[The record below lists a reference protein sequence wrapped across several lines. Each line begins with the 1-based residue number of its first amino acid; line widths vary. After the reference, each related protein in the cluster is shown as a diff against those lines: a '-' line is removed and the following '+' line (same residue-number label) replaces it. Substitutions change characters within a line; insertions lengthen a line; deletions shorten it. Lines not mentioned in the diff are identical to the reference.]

1 MAKIDLAR
9 RAEIGR
15 EKRAR
20 TRAQIVEAGLI
31 LLAERPPEALTV
43 DAIVEAAGVAKGTFY
58 YHFQSVEELVAV
70 VGASLADSFDE
81 LLAPSRLGE
90 PDPIVRMSLAFMKFL
105 EKAINDP
112 LWGRLV
118 VRSAQVP
125 AALGGIREHLEADL
139 AEAIAKGRLAIQ
151 DVELAADIVIGIW
164 LQVTR
169 CSLERRPPAN
179 LVGQA
184 LEAVFRALGVQ
195 SNKIARVT
203 DREPAS

>member
-58 YHFQSVEELVAV
+58 YHFQSVEELVAA
-70 VGASLADSFDE
+70 VGAKLADSFDE
-81 LLAPSRLGE
+81 LLAPSRLDE
-90 PDPIVRMSLAFMKFL
+90 PDPIVRMSLAFTKFL

-118 VRSAQVP
+118 VRSAQAP
-125 AALGGIREHLEADL
+125 AGSRHSRKSQGGPCRGDRSGTTGHTGRGAGSRYRHRHLAS
-139 AEAIAKGRLAIQ
+139 GH
-151 DVELAADIVIGIW
+151 
-164 LQVTR
+164 
-169 CSLERRPPAN
+169 
-179 LVGQA
+179 
-184 LEAVFRALGVQ
+184 
-195 SNKIARVT
+195 AR
-203 DREPAS
+203 